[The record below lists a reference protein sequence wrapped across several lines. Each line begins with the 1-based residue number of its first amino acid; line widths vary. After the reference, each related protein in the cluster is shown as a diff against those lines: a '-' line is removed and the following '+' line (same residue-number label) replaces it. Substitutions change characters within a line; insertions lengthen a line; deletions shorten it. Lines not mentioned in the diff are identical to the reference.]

1 MMKKQVLWVT
11 AVLLLAFSFAFAG
24 RMSVEKIE
32 FRGVHF
38 KGDED
43 LENIIQSQEGGRFDV
58 RLIKLDKILL
68 SNYYKSNGFLDI
80 VVDDSVAFVH
90 GHKDVHLVY
99 TVHEG
104 QRYYYGGVRFRGNKE
119 INARTLAQEFRKIKL
134 YTPFS
139 EAKVTEAVQNVENTY
154 YNSGKP
160 FVKIAVDYLF
170 EQDSLI
176 VVLLNIEENQTVY
189 IKNISYS
196 GLKKVKKFILRREL
210 EFKAGEKY
218 NRQKLET
225 SQKNLYGTGL
235 FKYVRFEIDPISGQP
250 DQVKLRI
257 LVQEKD
263 TRWLGFRF
271 GVAHEQEA
279 YYGNKFEFTLQG
291 GHRNL
296 FGTARSIS
304 LHITPSLIYDVSE
317 HRFHNPDNRVALRF
331 VEPWI
336 LATRTPGILNL
347 TYEQFRPLNSGS
359 FDLWRAKFDL
369 HRKIGKANEISASLD
384 TKFITLISGQS
395 IDSTLALTAQT
406 DKSTVYSLIFYWKRD
421 NRKNIFNPQ
430 SSSYTDISVSYSYSE
445 GRDSQNN
452 LLTNNYISLFSS
464 WQRYQPFRPKV
475 LHYKRW
481 HFTLASRVKLG
492 AIIEP
497 GQKKTIP
504 INDRLYAGGATTVR
518 GYPEQLLGPA
528 AKKDANGK
536 IIEAAGGKLM
546 FISNIEVRMPLF
558 WIFMSEVFTDAGYVW
573 PEISDF
579 RATDIKVTS
588 GLGLVALTPLGPV
601 RLDYGYKWMPSAQD
615 ASNYAWHIGIYFA
628 F

>member
-1 MMKKQVLWVT
+1 MKKQVIFLWFI
-11 AVLLLAFSFAFAG
+11 LLLTANCVLAAG
-24 RMSVEKIE
+24 MSIKKIG

-43 LENIIQSQEGGRFDV
+43 LKNIIQSQEGDRFDV

-68 SNYYKSNGFLDI
+68 SNYYKSNGFLD
-80 VVDDSVAFVH
+80 VAVDHSVLYTEGRKFVH
-90 GHKDVHLVY
+90 LIY
-99 TVHEG
+99 TLREG

-119 INARTLAQEFRKIKL
+119 INAAALAEEFNNIKL
-134 YTPFS
+134 YSPFD
-139 EAKVTEAVQNVENTY
+139 ENQITVAVQNVEKTY

-160 FVKIAVDYLF
+160 FVQINVDYLF

-176 VVLLNIEENQTVY
+176 VVLLNIKENQTVY
-189 IKNISYS
+189 IKNISYT
-196 GLKKVKKFILRREL
+196 GLKKVKQFILRREL
-210 EFKAGEKY
+210 EFKAGEIY
-218 NRQKLET
+218 NRQKLEA

-235 FKYVRFEIDPISGQP
+235 FKYVRFEIEPISGQP
-250 DQVKLRI
+250 DQVKLHI
-257 LVQEKD
+257 WVQEKD
-263 TRWLGFRF
+263 SRWLGVRF

-304 LHITPSLIYDVSE
+304 LHVTPSLIYDVSE
-317 HRFHNPDNRVALRF
+317 RRFHNPDNRIALRF

-369 HRKIGKANEISASLD
+369 HRKIGKSTEISASLD
-384 TKFITLISGQS
+384 TKFIKLVSGQS
-395 IDSTLALTAQT
+395 IDSTLALAAQT

-421 NRKNIFNPQ
+421 KRKNIFNPQ
-430 SSSYTDISVSYSYSE
+430 NSSYTDVSLSYSYSQ
-445 GRDSQNN
+445 GRDAQNN

-481 HFTLASRVKLG
+481 HFTLASRLKAG

-497 GQKKTIP
+497 GQKKIIP

-546 FISNIEVRMPLF
+546 FISNIEVRMPLVWVF
-558 WIFMSEVFTDAGYVW
+558 VGEVFTDAGYVW

-601 RLDYGYKWMPSAQD
+601 RLDYGHKWMPSAQD